1 VSTVNEPVSPVPKY
15 TSFQGVTKYKL
26 FPIGK
31 RYRGQVQHEIR
42 SGAVHATGVRT
53 RWRTQSTGHEGK
65 HRDILSGDARQRD
78 TKGSIGIFYREMR
91 HRDPKVY
98 IGKPIGIFHR
108 DPSGVPLKILKK
120 W

>member
-1 VSTVNEPVSPVPKY
+1 M
-15 TSFQGVTKYKL
+15 
-26 FPIGK
+26 
-31 RYRGQVQHEIR
+31 
-42 SGAVHATGVRT
+42 
-53 RWRTQSTGHEGK
+53 
-65 HRDILSGDARQRD
+65 GDVRQRD

-98 IGKPIGIFHR
+98 IGIPIGIFHR